1 MFGKSS
7 AKLETVIGGD
17 STITGEL
24 AIQGTVR
31 IDGTVEGD
39 IRADWVIVGETGRIR
54 GNVQARMMVVGG
66 RIDGNID
73 ASEIVE
79 LKDKAQIFG
88 EICTAKL
95 TVSEGALFDG
105 QSSMKRK
112 KETSEGQVTSLAASR
127 TVSESGSA

>member
-7 AKLETVIGGD
+7 AKLETVIGVD

-31 IDGTVEGD
+31 VDGSIEGD
-39 IRADWVIVGETGRIR
+39 IRADWVIVGETGSIR
-54 GNVQARMMVVGG
+54 GNVQTRMMVVGG

-105 QSSMKRK
+105 QSSMKKK
-112 KETSEGQVTSLAASR
+112 KETSEGHVTSLPASR
-127 TVSESGSA
+127 TAS

>member
-7 AKLETVIGGD
+7 AKLETVIGAD

-24 AIQGTVR
+24 EIQGTVR
-31 IDGTVEGD
+31 VDGAVEGD
-39 IRADWVIVGETGRIR
+39 IRADWVIIGETGRIR
-54 GNVQARMMVVGG
+54 GNVQARMLVVGG

-112 KETSEGQVTSLAASR
+112 KETSEGQITTLPASR
-127 TVSESGSA
+127 TAS

>member
-1 MFGKSS
+1 MFGRSS
-7 AKLETVIGGD
+7 AKLETVIGAD

-31 IDGTVEGD
+31 VDGSIEGD

-105 QSSMKRK
+105 QSSMKKK
-112 KETSEGQVTSLAASR
+112 KETSEGHVTTLPASR
-127 TVSESGSA
+127 TAS

>member
-1 MFGKSS
+1 MFGRSS
-7 AKLETVIGGD
+7 AKLETVIGVD

-31 IDGTVEGD
+31 VDGSVEGD

-95 TVSEGALFDG
+95 AISEGALFEG
-105 QSSMKRK
+105 QSLMKK
-112 KETSEGQVTSLAASR
+112 KSEAGDGKVASLATTRS
-127 TVSESGSA
+127 VS